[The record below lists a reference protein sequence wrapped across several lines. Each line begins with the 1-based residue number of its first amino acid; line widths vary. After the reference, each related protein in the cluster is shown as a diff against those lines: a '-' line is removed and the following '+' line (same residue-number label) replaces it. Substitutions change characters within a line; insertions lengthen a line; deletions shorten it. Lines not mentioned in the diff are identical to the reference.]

1 MRTKNVTILEVATDS
16 DSPMIGTLLN
26 VKSDLLGDFTARVA
40 KALQEHFDAN
50 EVELIEPEKA
60 FNEIFTNQVSAQM
73 RVIVDGDEDY
83 EYLIQF
89 YETWLY

>member
-1 MRTKNVTILEVATDS
+1 MEVSTDS

-26 VKSDLLGDFTARVA
+26 VNSNSLGDFTARVA
-40 KALQEHFDAN
+40 KALGEHFDAN

-60 FNEIFTNQVSAQM
+60 FNELFTNQVSAQM
-73 RVIVDGDEDY
+73 RVIVDVDDDEDY
-83 EYLIQF
+83 QYFIQF

>member
-1 MRTKNVTILEVATDS
+1 MKTKNITILEVSTDS

-26 VKSDLLGDFTARVA
+26 VNSNSLGDFTARVA
-40 KALQEHFDAN
+40 KALGEHFDAN

-60 FNEIFTNQVSAQM
+60 FNELFTNQVSAKM
-73 RVIVDGDEDY
+73 RVIVDE
-83 EYLIQF
+83 EYQYCIQF